1 MAAAYGM
8 KGAEMSINKV
18 MVTANLTR
26 DPEKRKTADGI
37 PVLAFGI
44 AVNDRVKKGDS
55 YEDYANFIDC
65 TMFGNRAKG
74 CADILKKGM
83 KVAIE
88 GRLRWSQWEKDGQ
101 KRSKIGLIVDNVEF
115 MQQNKDSNSGEGW

>member
-1 MAAAYGM
+1 M

-18 MVTANLTR
+18 MVTGNLTR
-26 DPEKRKTADGI
+26 DPEKRKTAGGM

-44 AVNDRVKKGDS
+44 AVNDRVKNGDS

-88 GRLRWSQWEKDGQ
+88 GRLRWYQWEKDGQ
-101 KRSKIGLIVDNVEF
+101 KRSKIELIVDNVEF

>member
-1 MAAAYGM
+1 
-8 KGAEMSINKV
+8 MSINKV
-18 MVTANLTR
+18 MVTGNLTR
-26 DPEKRKTADGI
+26 DPEKRKTASGMPI
-37 PVLAFGI
+37 LAFGI
-44 AVNDRVKKGDS
+44 AVNDRVKNGDS

-74 CADILKKGM
+74 CAGILKKGM

-101 KRSKIGLIVDNVEF
+101 KRSKIELIVDNVVF
-115 MQQNKDSNSGEGW
+115 MSQNKGGNSGEGW